1 MAPGFNRDHDD
12 AKCAGLINL
21 PDGTEVL
28 PALAKLVVPLST
40 VHILWKR
47 EFPYLRVKYLGQEGK
62 ILAYFFKIRNNMRH
76 LVNKKTKMEQQLNSH
91 SQVVEEGGGAN
102 K

>member
-28 PALAKLVVPLST
+28 PALSKLVVPLST

-47 EFPYLRVKYLGQEGK
+47 EFPYLLVRAKGEDTYR
-62 ILAYFFKIRNNMRH
+62 ICFKIRNNMRH
-76 LVNKKTKMEQQLNSH
+76 LVNKKTKVERQLNSH
-91 SQVVEEGGGAN
+91 S
-102 K
+102 